1 MKKSG
6 SKILGIA
13 AAIAVIIY
21 WGNSI
26 FNKVEPTK
34 IKNKNN
40 TSIQIRNKPMRIICY
55 MHNPDSILSPM
66 TFTLLPDDKTF
77 VSPEREFGEYRDNGS
92 WYSGS
97 YKFNKFFIEWK
108 INRTNGGIIYE
119 ASSGGANSTHTG
131 DCELS
136 AGKKF

>member
-1 MKKSG
+1 MV
-6 SKILGIA
+6 IA
-13 AAIAVIIY
+13 AAIAVIVY

-26 FNKVEPTK
+26 LDKVGPSK

-40 TSIQIRNKPMRIICY
+40 ASIKIRNKPMRIICY
-55 MHNPDSILSPM
+55 MHNPDRILSPM

-77 VSPEREFGEYRDNGS
+77 VSPEKEMGEYRDNGS

-119 ASSGGANSTHTG
+119 ASSSGTNSTHTG

-136 AGKKF
+136 SGKKF